1 MAKVYL
7 NDSQDKPRLAD
18 DMWDVEE
25 FCGYLLSQT
34 NDLENPQKLDLHQD
48 MTRPL
53 AQYWINSSHNTYLTS
68 GQVRNYIS
76 FSQVKA
82 LLSKGWS

>member
-1 MAKVYL
+1 MGKVYL
-7 NDSQDKPRLAD
+7 IDSQDKPRLAD

-34 NDLENPQKLDLHQD
+34 NDLENPQKLELHQD

-68 GQVRNYIS
+68 GQVSNYIS
-76 FSQVKA
+76 FFHINS